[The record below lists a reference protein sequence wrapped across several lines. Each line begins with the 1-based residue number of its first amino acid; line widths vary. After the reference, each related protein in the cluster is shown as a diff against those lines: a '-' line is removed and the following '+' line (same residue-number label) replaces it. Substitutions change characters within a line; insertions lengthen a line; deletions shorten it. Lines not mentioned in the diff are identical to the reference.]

1 MKPEIADKKL
11 VTVPEARNEKKGVGF
26 AVETQEQTEKQP
38 EEQVRYKS
46 KLSNFLVGTYVQCES
61 VCLVNIALAQMGKVR
76 C

>member
-1 MKPEIADKKL
+1 MKPEIADKKQ

-46 KLSNFLVGTYVQCES
+46 KLSIFNVFGWHLCAVWVYVS
-61 VCLVNIALAQMGKVR
+61 G
-76 C
+76 

>member
-1 MKPEIADKKL
+1 MKPEIADKKQ

-46 KLSNFLVGTYVQCES
+46 KLSIFVQCES

>member
-1 MKPEIADKKL
+1 MKPEIADKKQ

-61 VCLVNIALAQMGKVR
+61 VCLVNIALAQMRKVR